1 MSTNLTALVTLDT
14 PLTRGEQTIT
24 EISLRKPSAG
34 ELRGV
39 SLTDVLQMDVNA
51 LSTILPRLTTP
62 TLTRQD
68 VGNLDPADLVQ
79 LGTEVA
85 GFLVP
90 KANRAEP
97 SPTR

>member
-1 MSTNLTALVTLDT
+1 MTQAITATVALDT
-14 PLTRGEQTIT
+14 PLTRGEQTIS
-24 EISLRKPSAG
+24 EITLRKPSAG

-39 SLTDVLQMDVNA
+39 TLTDVLQMDVNA

-90 KANRAEP
+90 KSIRMEP
-97 SPTR
+97 SPTL